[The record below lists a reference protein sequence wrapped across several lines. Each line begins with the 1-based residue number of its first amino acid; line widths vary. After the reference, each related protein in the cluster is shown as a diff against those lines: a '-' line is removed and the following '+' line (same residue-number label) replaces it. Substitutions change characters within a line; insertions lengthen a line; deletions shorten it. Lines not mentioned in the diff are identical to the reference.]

1 MAEKHR
7 EKINPDAIRELISQ
21 GIPMRRKEESPSAS
35 YEKKESVEETQE
47 EERELSAEEMKR
59 PLSRARRRIPKGDY
73 ESLFIY
79 RNDLKDRK
87 TIYVARELQEKLA
100 EIVMSMKNRE
110 MTIGIYVENIIL
122 HHFEV
127 YKDEINRLNE
137 LKFKKLL

>member
-1 MAEKHR
+1 MAEKHK

-21 GIPMRRKEESPSAS
+21 GIPMRRKEDSPSAS
-35 YEKKESVEETQE
+35 CGEKESVEDTPE
-47 EERELSAEEMKR
+47 EERELSEEVKR
-59 PLSRARRRIPKGDY
+59 PLSRTRRRIPKGDY

>member
-1 MAEKHR
+1 MAEKHK
-7 EKINPDAIRELISQ
+7 EKIDSDAIKELISQ
-21 GIPMRRKEESPSAS
+21 GIPMRRKESFPSVPFE
-35 YEKKESVEETQE
+35 EKKPIEETHE
-47 EERELSAEEMKR
+47 EERELSEEVRR
-59 PLSRARRRIPKGDY
+59 PLSRTRRRIPKGDY

>member
-1 MAEKHR
+1 
-7 EKINPDAIRELISQ
+7 
-21 GIPMRRKEESPSAS
+21 
-35 YEKKESVEETQE
+35 
-47 EERELSAEEMKR
+47 MKNVAVCCTSIWNVHLR
-59 PLSRARRRIPKGDY
+59 
-73 ESLFIY
+73 
-79 RNDLKDRK
+79 DRK

>member
-1 MAEKHR
+1 MAEKHK

-21 GIPMRRKEESPSAS
+21 GIPMRG
-35 YEKKESVEETQE
+35 KESVPSVPFEEKDPVEEIRE
-47 EERELSAEEMKR
+47 EERELSSEEMKR
-59 PLSRARRRIPKGDY
+59 PHSRTRRRIPKGDY

-79 RNDLKDRK
+79 RNDLRDRK

>member
-1 MAEKHR
+1 MTEKN
-7 EKINPDAIRELISQ
+7 KGKVDPAAIRELISQ
-21 GIPMRRKEESPSAS
+21 GIPMKPREEVLPVP
-35 YEKKESVEETQE
+35 KESKEDELEVSDDVEEQE
-47 EERELSAEEMKR
+47 D
-59 PLSRARRRIPKGDY
+59 SRRSTSRTRRRLPKGDY

-79 RNDLKDRK
+79 RNNLKDRK

-110 MTIGIYVENIIL
+110 MTIGIYAENIIL
-122 HHFEV
+122 HHFKV

>member
-1 MAEKHR
+1 MMKKMEVGTQPWLMGGVGIAICTPPIGMGLATLLAPKKYDKGEK
-7 EKINPDAIRELISQ
+7 EAGKAAIFMGLV
-21 GIPMRRKEESPSAS
+21 G
-35 YEKKESVEETQE
+35 
-47 EERELSAEEMKR
+47 
-59 PLSRARRRIPKGDY
+59 IPKGDY